1 MALIQVNFHS
11 ESLQRT
17 VPMNVILPV
26 DRNCP
31 VPKDGY
37 PTLYLLHGL
46 YGSYTGWVTNT
57 RIQKWAEEWGLA
69 VVMPSGDNS
78 FYVDWEQ
85 PNNAYSKFIGEELVD
100 ITRKMF
106 PLSSRREDTFIA
118 GLSMGGYGAV
128 HNGLKYSETFSHIAA
143 LSAALHIFEVPVGMP
158 VPNLIGENWVFGDLV
173 AARETNKNPRV
184 ALAEIIAENR
194 PMPKMYMACGLQDGL
209 ILPNRILRDHF
220 KAQGMDV
227 TYEETD
233 GNHDW
238 DFWDTQIQK
247 VLAWLPLTKPAGK

>member
-11 ESLQRT
+11 ETLQRT
-17 VPMNVILPV
+17 VPMNVILPT
-26 DRNCP
+26 DRSKM
-31 VPKDGY
+31 VPAAGY
-37 PTLYLLHGL
+37 KTLYLLHGL

-57 RIQKWAEEWGLA
+57 RIQKWAEERNLA

-85 PNNAYSKFIGEELVD
+85 PNNDYSRFIGEELVEL
-100 ITRKMF
+100 TRKMF

-128 HNGLKYSETFSHIAA
+128 HNGLKYSGTFGAIAA
-143 LSAALHIFEVPVGMP
+143 LSAALHIFEMPPEMP
-158 VPNLIGENWVFGDLV
+158 VPNLIGENWVFGDLK

-184 ALAEIIAENR
+184 ALAELKKEGR
-194 PMPKMYMACGLQDGL
+194 PMPKMYIACGLQDGL
-209 ILPNRILRDHF
+209 ILPNRILQAHF
-220 KAQGMDV
+220 TSEGMDV

-233 GNHDW
+233 GLHDW
-238 DFWDTQIQK
+238 DFWDTQILK
-247 VLAWLPLTKPAGK
+247 VLNWLPLDTEAK

>member
-1 MALIQVNFHS
+1 MALLQVNFHS
-11 ESLQRT
+11 QALQRT

-26 DRNCP
+26 DRDCP
-31 VPKDGY
+31 VPEGGY

-57 RIQKWAEEWGLA
+57 RIQKWAEAAGLA

-85 PNNAYSKFIGEELVD
+85 PNNDYSKFIGEELVD

-143 LSAALHIFEVPVGMP
+143 LSAAVHIFEMPVGMP
-158 VPNLIGENWVFGDLV
+158 VPSLIGENWVFGDLT

-184 ALAEIIAENR
+184 ALAEIIAEKR
-194 PMPKMYMACGLQDGL
+194 PMPKMYMACGLQDSL
-209 ILPNRILRDHF
+209 IVPNRILRDHF
-220 KAQGMDV
+220 RAEGLDV
-227 TYEETD
+227 TYEETE
-233 GNHDW
+233 GQHDW
-238 DFWDTQIQK
+238 DFWDVQIQK
-247 VLAWLPLTKPAGK
+247 VLNWLPLTKPTA

>member
-11 ESLQRT
+11 EALQRT

-26 DRNCP
+26 DRVSS
-31 VPKDGY
+31 VPENGY
-37 PTLYLLHGL
+37 KTLYLLHGL

-57 RIQKWAEEWGLA
+57 RIQKWAEEKNLA

-85 PNNAYSKFIGEELVD
+85 PNNNYSRFIGEELVS

-106 PLSSRREDTFIA
+106 PLSKRREDTFIA

-128 HNGLKYSETFSHIAA
+128 HNGLKYSDTFGCIAA
-143 LSAALHIFEVPVGMP
+143 LSAALHIFEVPEGMP
-158 VPNLIGENWVFGDLV
+158 VPNLIGENWVFGDLKT
-173 AARETNKNPRV
+173 ARKTDKNPRV
-184 ALAEIIAENR
+184 ALAQLKAQGR
-194 PMPKMYMACGLQDGL
+194 PMPKMYIACGLQDGL
-209 ILPNRILRDHF
+209 LLASRILRDHF
-220 KAQGMDV
+220 RKEGMDV

-238 DFWDTQIQK
+238 DFWDTQILK
-247 VLAWLPLTKPAGK
+247 VLNWLPLESKTV